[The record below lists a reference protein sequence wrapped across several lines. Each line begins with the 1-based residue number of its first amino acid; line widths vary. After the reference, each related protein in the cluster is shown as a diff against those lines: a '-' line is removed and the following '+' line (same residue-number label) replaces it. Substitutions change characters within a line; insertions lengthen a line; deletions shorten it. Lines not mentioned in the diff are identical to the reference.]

1 MNVLVPCSRPCLPAR
16 PLCWAWANPLARASL
31 RGGGWG
37 CLENGLRRYAHPRG
51 LDRLR
56 APAAGRRIPP
66 VTTPIQDRLDAFRKQ
81 DRVQAGSLIISVF
94 GDAVLPRGGRI
105 WLGSLIRL
113 LEPLGLNERLV
124 RTSVFRLARD
134 EWLVS
139 EPCGRRTDYKLTP
152 SGLQRIEEA
161 SRRIY
166 ASSAQGWDRRWRL
179 ILAVGE
185 LAARDRERLRR
196 ALFWQGFGM
205 LDGDCFVHPSA
216 DLIVAFDALVGEG
229 LGELLPQLKPL
240 MAADA
245 ALGAAASDADLV
257 HAAWNLERLAQM
269 YRDFVD
275 RYQPVLAQLRDG
287 AGDCGDES
295 AFLLRMLLIHDYRR
309 LLLRDPGLPDV
320 LLASDWPGQRARL
333 LCRELY
339 RRLLA
344 SSERHLDAHLQLA
357 DGHAPEASSSLLR
370 RFQDADPLRGA
381 R

>member
-1 MNVLVPCSRPCLPAR
+1 M
-16 PLCWAWANPLARASL
+16 
-31 RGGGWG
+31 
-37 CLENGLRRYAHPRG
+37 
-51 LDRLR
+51 
-56 APAAGRRIPP
+56 
-66 VTTPIQDRLDAFRKQ
+66 TTPIQDRLDAFRKQ

-309 LLLRDPGLPDV
+309 LLLRDPELPDV
-320 LLASDWPGQRARL
+320 LLPGDWPGHQARQ
-333 LCRELY
+333 LCREIY
-339 RRLLA
+339 HRLLPA
-344 SSERHLDAHLQLA
+344 SERHLDRHFQLA
-357 DGHAPEASSSLLR
+357 NGQTPEASPTVYA
-370 RFQDADPLRGA
+370 RFGEVDPLS
-381 R
+381 